1 MTVHCPHCG
10 TGYLLPEH
18 LLGPRGARVRCPN
31 CRRPFVVLREGEE
44 PPPPAGVGAAPV
56 VATTER
62 APAAPEPA
70 PVVAEPAAAAAP
82 PAQPAP
88 DGLAEVTSGPTSAPA
103 GGDGNAETMATEILE
118 KLAQRLG
125 PRVAEA
131 RARGRLLAEL
141 GPELMK
147 AYDEFR
153 ARAGDDAPR
162 EAFRAVLRHRWGV
175 DLL

>member
-10 TGYLLPEH
+10 TGYLLPDH

-44 PPPPAGVGAAPV
+44 PPPPVSVGAAPV
-56 VATTER
+56 VPTVER

-70 PVVAEPAAAAAP
+70 PAVAEPAAAPTTEAV
-82 PAQPAP
+82 P
-88 DGLAEVTSGPTSAPA
+88 DGLAEVTSGPASSPR
-103 GGDGNAETMATEILE
+103 GAETMATEILE
-118 KLAQRLG
+118 NLAQRLG
-125 PRVAEA
+125 ARVAEA
-131 RARGRLLAEL
+131 RARGRVLAEL

-153 ARAGDDAPR
+153 ARAGADAPR
-162 EAFRAVLRHRWGV
+162 EAFRAVLRDRWGV